1 MDKNTLKQILFE
13 QKEEIKNILSGKI
26 IKREVEDVARESLNS
41 HLIKVIIGVRRS
53 GKSVLAHKILEN
65 KKYGYVNF
73 DDERLI
79 SVKTKDLNDLLETL
93 LEINPDIKYLLLDEV
108 QNVAGWE
115 LFVNRLQR
123 KGYNIIVTGSNS
135 QLLSKE
141 LATHLTGRHFTVELF
156 PFSFKEFLVY
166 KGFAF
171 SSKDFYIAERKAQLK
186 RMLAKYLRQGGF
198 PELFKLKTEDQY
210 LRDLYNKIVTRDVVE
225 RYKIKYVKTL
235 KELALYALSNFGNRT
250 TYHKLKNIFEI
261 KSVHTIKNYLDY
273 LMEAYLIFQ
282 VYPFYY
288 KVKEQIRGSKKIY
301 GIDNGLIRSLSF
313 QSSPDLGR
321 LMENVVFLEL
331 KRRKN
336 EIYFFTDYFNN
347 EIDFVVKERLKVKQ
361 LIQVCYDLKD
371 DETRKREVRSLT
383 KAAKKLKC
391 DNLIIITNDLEEDGL
406 VENRKIKIIPL
417 WKWLLE
423 KEKLN

>member
-26 IKREVEDVARESLNS
+26 IKREVEDIARESLNS

-53 GKSVLAHKILEN
+53 GKSVLAHRILEN

-79 SVKTKDLNDLLETL
+79 SVRTKDLNDLLEIL
-93 LEINPDIKYLLLDEV
+93 LEISPGIKYLLLDEI

-135 QLLSKE
+135 QFLSKE

-171 SSKDFYIAERKAQLK
+171 SPKDFYLAERKAQLK
-186 RMLAKYLRQGGF
+186 RMLIKYLRQGGF
-198 PELFKLKTEDQY
+198 PELFKLKNEDQY

-235 KELALYALSNFGNRT
+235 KELALYALSNFGNRI

-301 GIDNGLIRSLSF
+301 GIDNGLIRSLSS

-321 LMENVVFLEL
+321 LTENVVFLEL
-331 KRRKN
+331 KRREN

-347 EIDFVVKERLKVKQ
+347 EVDFVVKKGLRVKQ

-371 DETRKREVRSLT
+371 DETRKREVRSLA

-391 DNLIIITNDLEEDGL
+391 DSLIIITNDLEEDGL
-406 VENRKIKIIPL
+406 VENRKIKVIPL

-423 KEKLN
+423 GEKLN